1 MNYTETKTA
10 NSPIFLS
17 EISSLTLKNN
27 CLNCFKLNHQVTRK
41 IGNRFGWQ
49 FSRKF
54 PAVVVIFEDNCF
66 WVLAKDEK
74 YIQNL
79 SK

>member
-27 CLNCFKLNHQVTRK
+27 CLNCFKLNHQVSTRYSLPVIATLK
-41 IGNRFGWQ
+41 VNISI
-49 FSRKF
+49 FSERPSF
-54 PAVVVIFEDNCF
+54 HF
-66 WVLAKDEK
+66 
-74 YIQNL
+74 
-79 SK
+79 